1 MQSSQATKPTPLSLS
16 LVFSIFTSPPSLP
29 PSSRRVPFHHHPIP
43 PFPFISE
50 RAMAA
55 ADLFPLPH
63 HHAGFGFGFGFG
75 GQSVHSPVFLPP
87 FDPAL
92 PPSPRGKRE
101 AVKPKAVHTH
111 TTHMEED
118 GSSGGSGMPPP
129 SLRSPFLPPPF
140 CLGCMSRKGEKVGGG
155 GGKRVEEAEK

>member
-63 HHAGFGFGFGFG
+63 HHAGFGFGFG

-87 FDPAL
+87 LDPAL

-111 TTHMEED
+111 
-118 GSSGGSGMPPP
+118 
-129 SLRSPFLPPPF
+129 SLTWRRMAVVVVAVCLLRLLLRPFALPF
-140 CLGCMSRKGEKVGGG
+140 FLLFALV
-155 GGKRVEEAEK
+155 A